1 MHNVLKENLENFIKV
16 MQQFMKENDT
26 NQAIK
31 ERLKKELELIPPS
44 LEFLLGGAGVVVG
57 AVGIGAGAEIFF
69 GGTTAARM
77 GIVASGFFWT
87 GVGLGVIGLGALVYS
102 SYGWTYKE

>member
-1 MHNVLKENLENFIKV
+1 
-16 MQQFMKENDT
+16 MKESAT

-31 ERLKKELELIPPS
+31 EGLENELELIPPS

-69 GGTTAARM
+69 GGATAARM